1 MDKEDV
7 LCIYNEIL
15 LNRKKEWIWVSG
27 SEVMKLEPAIQSE
40 VSQKKKKEILH
51 VNAHI
56 WNLEKWYWWT
66 YMQGRNGDADVE
78 NGLVDTARGGE
89 GDEWRK

>member
-15 LNRKKEWIWVSG
+15 LNCKKEWIWVSG

-40 VSQKKKKEILH
+40 VSQKKKKKYCMLM
-51 VNAHI
+51 HI
-56 WNLEKWYWWT
+56 Y
-66 YMQGRNGDADVE
+66 GI
-78 NGLVDTARGGE
+78 
-89 GDEWRK
+89 